1 MDGRPILPSGC
12 VGWWIYIVYNIFIP
26 PRARELLLYLYMTTH
41 FNITISFPRL
51 AFFFFSSI
59 FFFSSSA
66 FYLFDMYCLP
76 IHLFLFFI
84 VFFLLWKKKSY
95 FVSNREPSG
104 LSPNP
109 ISQSRILKS
118 PGAVMYSNKW
128 TSGSWFDWKLVYR
141 CMIRRLNVVFPFNI
155 TSIWFNGLIDSNRFY
170 TLFYLKMNFNIR
182 LFFMF

>member
-12 VGWWIYIVYNIFIP
+12 VGWWIYIVVYNIFIP

-51 AFFFFSSI
+51 AFFYFLV

-76 IHLFLFFI
+76 IHLFLFLL
-84 VFFLLWKKKSY
+84 FFSSFEKKKSY

-104 LSPNP
+104 LFFPLPTQSLNP
-109 ISQSRILKS
+109 
-118 PGAVMYSNKW
+118 A
-128 TSGSWFDWKLVYR
+128 
-141 CMIRRLNVVFPFNI
+141 
-155 TSIWFNGLIDSNRFY
+155 
-170 TLFYLKMNFNIR
+170 YLKAQA
-182 LFFMF
+182 L